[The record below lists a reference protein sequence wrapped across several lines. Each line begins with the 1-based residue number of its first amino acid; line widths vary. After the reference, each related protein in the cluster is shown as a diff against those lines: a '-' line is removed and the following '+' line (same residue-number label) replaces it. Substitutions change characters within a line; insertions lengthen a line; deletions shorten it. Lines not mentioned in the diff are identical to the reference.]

1 MKRLRIVVVFILVI
15 AMLAACGKSE
25 KKDSGPAEESADA
38 AENVAEKDADAKK
51 DAAEE
56 PADKEDTETKK
67 DVSIGIIQ
75 LAPHEA
81 LDKGYQGFVDG
92 LAERGYVEGENL
104 SLDYNNA
111 QGDPSNATT
120 IAQKLVNAS
129 PDLIF
134 AVATQAAQAA
144 ANQTSEIPIVITAVT
159 DPEQSGLVKSNDL
172 PETNVTGTSDL
183 TPVKE
188 QMELIKELMPEATRV
203 GVIFNSSE
211 DNSLIQAKMAE
222 DALKEL
228 GLEYVELTV
237 SKTDEISP
245 VTQSAV
251 GKIDVMYTPT
261 DNLISNNMTAVTN
274 ITNPAKIPVV
284 CGEVAMLEGGGLLT
298 LGVDYYELGRQA
310 GEMAADILDGKSVP
324 AEMAIQYQKEYSFA
338 VNPDLAEELGVT
350 IPAEMLEKN
359 NWKQAE

>member
-1 MKRLRIVVVFILVI
+1 MKRMKKSTIIIAFIL
-15 AMLAACGKSE
+15 AMVMLVACGNSG
-25 KKDSGPAEESADA
+25 KKDSDA
-38 AENVAEKDADAKK
+38 KGKDADIV
-51 DAAEE
+51 EE
-56 PADKEDTETKK
+56 KTDTEKVSADEKAVDEKDTETKK

-81 LDKGYQGFVDG
+81 LDKGYEGFIDG
-92 LAERGYVEGENL
+92 LAECGYVEGENL

-144 ANQTSEIPIVITAVT
+144 ANQTSDIPIVITAVT
-159 DPEQSGLVKSNDL
+159 DPAQSGLVKSNDM

-222 DALKEL
+222 DALNDL

-274 ITNPAKIPVV
+274 ITNPAGIPVV

-324 AEMAIQYQKEYSFA
+324 SEMAVQYQKEYSFA
-338 VNPDLAEELGVT
+338 VNPELAEELGVT
-350 IPAEMLEKN
+350 IPADMLEKN
-359 NWKQAE
+359 SWKQAE